1 MYRVGQILGRRPAA
15 SSVQPATGHRYVL
28 LLIALALV
36 LTACGGGGEAEEAGG
51 SEAAGA
57 GGGTEAAADGG
68 GDGGGDGLIAVLLPD
83 SASSDRWE
91 TDDRPAFEAAFEE
104 LGLSSDDY
112 QILNAEGDAANQQ
125 SQAEQAI
132 TNGATVL
139 VLTNLDSGSGATI
152 IDNAKAQDVSV
163 IDYDRLTLE
172 GDADYYVSFDNE
184 AVGRLQGETLVDC
197 VEEQVDAETPRVA
210 VLNGAPT
217 DNNATL
223 FKNGYDSVINPLFES
238 GEWEE
243 VDDQA
248 VPDWDNQQALVIFE
262 QMLTAADNDINAVLA
277 ANDGLGNAAI
287 QALKSAGLEG
297 VPVTGQDATVG
308 GIQSIV
314 AGDQCMTVYKAITRE
329 AQAAAELAVALRD
342 GEEAS
347 EATGSVDNGSKEVPA
362 VLLEPE
368 AVTIDNINE
377 TVIEDGFRTVEEVC
391 TGDFAETEWCQEN
404 G

>member
-1 MYRVGQILGRRPAA
+1 MNRVVKYRY
-15 SSVQPATGHRYVL
+15 RYITL
-28 LLIALALV
+28 LLALAMLV
-36 LTACGGGGEAEEAGG
+36 AACGGGGAEDTDDSASEAPAGDTG
-51 SEAAGA
+51 SEAA
-57 GGGTEAAADGG
+57 AAEGEE
-68 GDGGGDGLIAVLLPD
+68 GGGDGLIAVLLPD

-104 LGLSSDDY
+104 LGLSSSDY

-163 IDYDRLTLE
+163 IDYDRLTLN

-184 AVGRLQGETLVDC
+184 AVGRLQGETLVEC

-248 VPDWDNQQALVIFE
+248 VPDWDNQEALVIFE
-262 QMLTAADNDINAVLA
+262 QMLTAANNEIDAVLA

-287 QALKSAGLEG
+287 QALRSAGLEG

-308 GIQSIV
+308 GIQNIV
-314 AGDQCMTVYKAITRE
+314 TGDQCMTVYKAITRE
-329 AQAAAELAVALRD
+329 AQATAELAVALRD
-342 GEEAS
+342 GQEAS
-347 EATGSVDNGSKEVPA
+347 EATATVNNESKDVPA

-377 TVIEDGFRTVEEVC
+377 TVIDDGFRTVEEIC
-391 TGDFAETEWCQEN
+391 TGDIAETEWCQEN
-404 G
+404 A